1 VAPADV
7 LSAKSSTV
15 TVLANAGPNSGLVM
29 VSATVLLSSTVLTS
43 AATRTTVVTVLPKNA
58 SHRSVVT
65 VSVDLVK
72 TQPLA
77 PMTAAQA
84 IASIATLSK
93 VQLTLMA
100 TAQ

>member
-1 VAPADV
+1 
-7 LSAKSSTV
+7 
-15 TVLANAGPNSGLVM
+15 
-29 VSATVLLSSTVLTS
+29 VLTS
-43 AATRTTVVTVLPKNA
+43 AATTTTVVTVLPRNA